1 MGYRASPM
9 RRLLPAL
16 CLLPLLACGSSRVSL
31 TGEMKYGAT
40 AEENY
45 QAGLD
50 EAKAERWEEAT
61 KLFEYVKTKYPFS
74 KQAALADLQLADV
87 KFQQELFAEAAAAYQ
102 AFVQLHPNHEQ
113 ADYARFRAGLSLFND
128 APGDFALFPP
138 PHEKDQR
145 ALREAA
151 KALAD
156 FVKESPKSKHLPEAE
171 KALAEARSRLAEHEW
186 YAAGFY
192 MSREKWAG
200 AAGRIQVLLE
210 QYPGSP
216 REVEALFL
224 LADAYERMGERF
236 RAQQALQRLVA
247 THPDD
252 PRRPEAEQRLAGLR

>member
-1 MGYRASPM
+1 M

-45 QAGLD
+45 QAGLE

-87 KFQQELFAEAAAAYQ
+87 KFRQELFAEAAVAYQ
-102 AFVQLHPNHEQ
+102 TFVQLHPNHEE

-145 ALREAA
+145 TLREAA
-151 KALAD
+151 KALGD
-156 FVKESPKSKHLPEAE
+156 FVKEHPKSRHVPEAE
-171 KALAEARSRLAEHEW
+171 KALAEARRRLAEHEW
-186 YAAGFY
+186 YAANFY
-192 MSREKWAG
+192 VSREKWAG
-200 AAGRIQVLLE
+200 AAGRLETLLA
-210 QYPGSP
+210 QFPGSP
-216 REVEALFL
+216 REVDALLL
-224 LADAYERMGERF
+224 LADVYGRMGEKF

-252 PRRPEAEQRLAGLR
+252 PRRPEAERRLAGLR